1 MGMIN
6 TDDGQA
12 VAPDMQVHY
21 AKWRSWEQALREDIA
36 PKLEEA
42 ARLLDT
48 NSKLQTEGKWSAE
61 SGPKAFA
68 TKYEQYLTEEV
79 AALKAMAKNARAF
92 ADKISTAMDM
102 LMKNEGDAAGWLD
115 KEAAKIPA
123 VYISD
128 DKQAALDEFAKHPS
142 GSNLARLKRYRY

>member
-1 MGMIN
+1 MVMIN

-36 PKLEEA
+36 PKLQSA
-42 ARLLDT
+42 ADQLRQ
-48 NSKLQTEGKWSAE
+48 NIGLQTEGKWSTE
-61 SGPKAFA
+61 SGPQAFA
-68 TKYEQYLTEEV
+68 TKYEKYLTEEV
-79 AALKAMAKNARAF
+79 AALEAMAKNAKEF
-92 ADKISTAMDM
+92 AKQISKAMDM

-123 VYISD
+123 VYISEA
-128 DKQAALDEFAKHPS
+128 KQAALDEFDKHPTP
-142 GSNLARLKRYRY
+142 SNFARSQKYRY

>member
-1 MGMIN
+1 MVMIN

-42 ARLLDT
+42 AGLLDT
-48 NSKLQTEGKWSAE
+48 NSRLQTEGKWSAE

-68 TKYEQYLTEEV
+68 TKYEKYLTEEV
-79 AALKAMAKNARAF
+79 AALQAMAKNARAF
-92 ADKISTAMDM
+92 ADKISTAIDM
-102 LMKNEGDAAGWLD
+102 LMKNEGDAAAWLD
-115 KEAAKIPA
+115 KEAAKIPS

-142 GSNLARLKRYRY
+142 GANLARLKRYRY

>member
-21 AKWRSWEQALREDIA
+21 AKWRRWEQTLRGEIA
-36 PKLEEA
+36 KNLRDA
-42 ARLLDT
+42 ANLLDA
-48 NSKLQTEGKWSAE
+48 NSKLQTEGKWSTE
-61 SGPKAFA
+61 SGPQAFA
-68 TKYEQYLTEEV
+68 TKYEKYLTEEV
-79 AALKAMAKNARAF
+79 AALRAMADNAEKF
-92 ADKISTAMDM
+92 ANQISKAIDM
-102 LMKNEGDAAGWLD
+102 LMKNEGDAAAWLD

-128 DKQAALDEFAKHPS
+128 AKQAALDEFDKHPTP
-142 GSNLARLKRYRY
+142 SNFARAQKYRY

>member
-1 MGMIN
+1 MVMIN

-48 NSKLQTEGKWSAE
+48 NSGLQTEGKWGTE

-79 AALKAMAKNARAF
+79 AALQAMAKNARAF
-92 ADKISTAMDM
+92 ADKISEAIDM
-102 LMKNEGDAAGWLD
+102 LMKNEGDAAAWLD

-123 VYISD
+123 VYISEA
-128 DKQAALDEFAKHPS
+128 KQAALDEFDKHPTP
-142 GSNLARLKRYRY
+142 SNFARAQKYRY

>member
-1 MGMIN
+1 MVMIN

-68 TKYEQYLTEEV
+68 AKYEQYLTEEV

-102 LMKNEGDAAGWLD
+102 LVKNEGDAAGWLD
-115 KEAAKIPA
+115 KEAAKIPS

-142 GSNLARLKRYRY
+142 GANLARLKRYRY

>member
-1 MGMIN
+1 MVMIN

-68 TKYEQYLTEEV
+68 AKYEQYLTEEV

-102 LMKNEGDAAGWLD
+102 LVKNEGDAAGWLD
-115 KEAAKIPA
+115 KEAAKIPS

>member
-1 MGMIN
+1 MAMIN

-36 PKLEEA
+36 PNLQRA
-42 ARLLDT
+42 ADQLRD
-48 NSKLQTEGKWSAE
+48 NIGLQTEGKWGTE

-68 TKYEQYLTEEV
+68 AKYEQYLTEEV
-79 AALKAMAKNARAF
+79 AALQAMAENAKQF
-92 ADKISTAMDM
+92 AAQIRQAMDM
-102 LMKNEGDAAGWLD
+102 LMKNEGDAAAWLD
-115 KEAAKIPA
+115 KEAAKIPS

-128 DKQAALDEFAKHPS
+128 EKKAILDELEKHPS
-142 GSNLARLKRYRY
+142 GLNFARLKQYRY

>member
-1 MGMIN
+1 MVMIN

-12 VAPDMQVHY
+12 VAPNMQVYY

-42 ARLLDT
+42 AGLLDT
-48 NSKLQTEGKWSAE
+48 NSRLQTEGKWSAE

-68 TKYEQYLTEEV
+68 TKYEKYLTEEV
-79 AALKAMAKNARAF
+79 AALQAMAKNARAF
-92 ADKISTAMDM
+92 ADKISTAIDM
-102 LMKNEGDAAGWLD
+102 LMKNEGDAAAWLD
-115 KEAAKIPA
+115 KEAAKIPS

-142 GSNLARLKRYRY
+142 GANLARLKRYRY

>member
-21 AKWRSWEQALREDIA
+21 AKWRSWEQSLREEVA
-36 PKLEEA
+36 PKLRSA
-42 ARLLDT
+42 ADLLDT
-48 NSKLQTEGKWSAE
+48 NSRLQTEGKWSAE

-68 TKYEQYLTEEV
+68 AKYEQYLTEEV
-79 AALKAMAKNARAF
+79 AALRAMADNAEKF
-92 ADKISTAMDM
+92 AEQIHTAIDM
-102 LMKNEGDAAGWLD
+102 LMKNEGDAAAWLD
-115 KEAAKIPA
+115 QEAAKIPS
-123 VYISD
+123 VSISD

-142 GSNLARLKRYRY
+142 GANLARLKRYRY

>member
-1 MGMIN
+1 MVMIN

-36 PKLEEA
+36 PNLRKAAGQLE
-42 ARLLDT
+42 L
-48 NSKLQTEGKWSAE
+48 NIGLQTEGKWSAE

-68 TKYEQYLTEEV
+68 TKYEKYLTEEV
-79 AALKAMAKNARAF
+79 AALKAMAKHAEEF
-92 ADKISTAMDM
+92 ADKIKEAIDM
-102 LMKNEGDAAGWLD
+102 LMKNEGDAAAWLD
-115 KEAAKIPA
+115 KEAAKIPS

-128 DKQAALDEFAKHPS
+128 AKQAALDEFDKHPTP
-142 GSNLARLKRYRY
+142 SNFARAQKYRY

>member
-48 NSKLQTEGKWSAE
+48 NSRLQTEGKWSAE

-68 TKYEQYLTEEV
+68 TKYEKYLTEEV

-102 LMKNEGDAAGWLD
+102 LVKNEGDAAGWLD
-115 KEAAKIPA
+115 KEAAKIPS

-128 DKQAALDEFAKHPS
+128 DKQAALDEFEKHPS
-142 GSNLARLKRYRY
+142 GANLARLKRYRY

>member
-1 MGMIN
+1 MVMIN

-36 PKLEEA
+36 PNLQRA
-42 ARLLDT
+42 ADQLRQ
-48 NSKLQTEGKWSAE
+48 NIGLQTEGKWSAE

-68 TKYEQYLTEEV
+68 TKYEKYLTEEV
-79 AALKAMAKNARAF
+79 AALEAMAKNATEF
-92 ADKISTAMDM
+92 ADRISDAIEK
-102 LMKNEGDAAGWLD
+102 LMKNEGDAAAWLD
-115 KEAAKIPA
+115 KEAAKIPS

-142 GSNLARLKRYRY
+142 GANLARLKRYRY

>member
-1 MGMIN
+1 MVMIN

-12 VAPDMQVHY
+12 VAPNMQVYY
-21 AKWRSWEQALREDIA
+21 AKWRSWEQALREEVA
-36 PKLEEA
+36 PKLRSA
-42 ARLLDT
+42 ADQLRD
-48 NSKLQTEGKWSAE
+48 NIGLQTEGKWSTE
-61 SGPKAFA
+61 SGPQAFA
-68 TKYEQYLTEEV
+68 TKYKEYLTEEV

>member
-1 MGMIN
+1 MVMIN

-21 AKWRSWEQALREDIA
+21 AKWRSWEKSLREDIA

-42 ARLLDT
+42 AGLLDT
-48 NSKLQTEGKWSAE
+48 NSRLQTEGKWSTE
-61 SGPKAFA
+61 SGPQAFA

-79 AALKAMAKNARAF
+79 AALQAMAKNARAF
-92 ADKISTAMDM
+92 ADRISTAIDM
-102 LMKNEGDAAGWLD
+102 LMKNEGDAAAWLD
-115 KEAAKIPA
+115 KEAAKIPS
-123 VYISD
+123 VYISEA
-128 DKQAALDEFAKHPS
+128 KQAALDEFAKHPS